1 MPKETRKAQATRL
14 RFVGSPDHYVPGVA
28 QGEVEIV
35 ADDAATDERHVT
47 AARASELVS
56 TRLYAP
62 VDGDVTAPASQND
75 EAASAAEEVA

>member
-14 RFVGSPDHYVPGVA
+14 RFVGSPDHFVPGVA
-28 QGEVEIV
+28 QGEIEVV
-35 ADDAATDERHVT
+35 ADDAATDERHVN
-47 AARASELVS
+47 AARAAELVS

-62 VDGDVTAPASQND
+62 APQND